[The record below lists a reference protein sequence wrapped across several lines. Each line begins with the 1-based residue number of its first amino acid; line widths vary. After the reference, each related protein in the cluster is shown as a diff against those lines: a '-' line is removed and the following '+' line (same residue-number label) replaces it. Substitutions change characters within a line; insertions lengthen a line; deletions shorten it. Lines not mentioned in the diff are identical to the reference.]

1 MRLCLSMPIS
11 LPPGQDTRPTLSGIL
26 PGLGLAGIGGGG
38 SGQQESRTDWQC
50 AVVYAT
56 STDLRHSG
64 TMSLNRPIKTEE
76 RTEDCEKIV
85 YPSQMP
91 RSLQGGDF
99 RCSRCHPGLGCH
111 LFWAA
116 SHNFFNF
123 FKFSV

>member
-76 RTEDCEKIV
+76 RTEDCEK
-85 YPSQMP
+85 SLSTP
-91 RSLQGGDF
+91 RKCLALSKVEISGV
-99 RCSRCHPGLGCH
+99 LGAI
-111 LFWAA
+111 LGWAVA
-116 SHNFFNF
+116 SFGRRLIIF
-123 FKFSV
+123 